1 MMTGM
6 RRLPVLVA
14 LVVSLALVGCG
25 ASTPDA
31 APTSPAATT
40 GAEPSSATDGD
51 PGDVLADL
59 GLAGLTGREIVDRL
73 DASTDTRPLD
83 LVASVREDEVLV
95 GDGTSEVT
103 VPLGDEF
110 YMSVAPYVQT
120 THECFFHSLAGCQGE
135 LVDAPVEVRIVDADG
150 AVLVEE
156 STTTWTN
163 GFVGFWLPRG
173 IEGEI
178 EVEHDGRRGSV
189 PFSTTPGS
197 PTCVTTLRLT

>member
-1 MMTGM
+1 MTGM
-6 RRLPVLVA
+6 RRLPALVA
-14 LVVSLALVGCG
+14 LASSLALVGCG
-25 ASTPDA
+25 ASTPA
-31 APTSPAATT
+31 EPPTSSAAASDEATSVP
-40 GAEPSSATDGD
+40 GDGSS
-51 PGDVLADL
+51 DVLADL
-59 GLAGLTGREIVDRL
+59 GLGGLTGREIVDRL
-73 DASTDTRPLD
+73 DASTDARPLG
-83 LVASVREDEVLV
+83 LVASVREDEVVV
-95 GDGTSEVT
+95 GDGTSEVA
-103 VPLGDEF
+103 VPLDDDF
-110 YMSVAPYVQT
+110 YVSVAPYERT

-135 LVDAPVEVRIVDADG
+135 LVDAPVDVRIVDADG

-178 EVEHDGRRGSV
+178 EVVHDGRRGSV